1 MIFVPVIRRSAL
13 AHAPRQAHPTDLALQ
28 RFLLGALH
36 NPAAARPATTPPA
49 ACTVAQG
56 EQATTLQL
64 DVPGLARDAL
74 DITIEG
80 AVVRVQSVPGAARTV
95 QRAFELP
102 HAVDA
107 QASRAQLENG
117 VLTLTLAHQAPQSQV
132 TPLTVH

>member
-1 MIFVPVIRRSAL
+1 MLGFVGV
-13 AHAPRQAHPTDLALQ
+13 
-28 RFLLGALH
+28 
-36 NPAAARPATTPPA
+36 AASARPIYDLTTIQQPLP
-49 ACTVAQG
+49 
-56 EQATTLQL
+56 LM
-64 DVPGLARDAL
+64 
-74 DITIEG
+74 I
-80 AVVRVQSVPGAARTV
+80 